1 MNIPTGHQPLMP
13 YLLLNGVSDFIQFT
27 QTVFGATESMRRMR
41 DENTIMHAEIKIGDN
56 TLMMADSTEEWSVQ
70 AASLFIYVTDAD
82 ATYQKA
88 LETGAES
95 IMEMSTEDYG
105 RTGGFKDPFGNTWW
119 VTSVKD

>member
-1 MNIPTGHQPLMP
+1 MP
-13 YLLLNGVSDFIQFT
+13 YLLLNGVADFIQFA

-41 DENTIMHAEIKIGDN
+41 DENTVMHAEIRIGDS
-56 TLMMADSTEEWSVQ
+56 TLMMADSTAEWSVQ

-95 IMEMSTEDYG
+95 IMEMSNQDYG
-105 RTGGFKDPFGNTWW
+105 RSGGFKDPFGNTWW
-119 VTSVKD
+119 VTSIKD